1 MGDLPSNSLG
11 LDPLTDSWY
20 TTIGGDAMMS
30 TPCSFLILYSVI
42 SRWSSPIPDIR
53 CSPVSLLIS
62 MFSEGSALAMTLRT
76 STSLGR
82 SAMFLAS
89 MALVMTGSE

>member
-1 MGDLPSNSLG
+1 
-11 LDPLTDSWY
+11 
-20 TTIGGDAMMS
+20 MS
-30 TPCSFLILYSVI
+30 TPCSFIMRYSVI
-42 SRWSSPIPDIR
+42 SRWSSPMPDMR

-62 MFSEGSALAMTLRT
+62 MFREGSALAIVLST

-82 SAMFLAS
+82 SFMFLAS